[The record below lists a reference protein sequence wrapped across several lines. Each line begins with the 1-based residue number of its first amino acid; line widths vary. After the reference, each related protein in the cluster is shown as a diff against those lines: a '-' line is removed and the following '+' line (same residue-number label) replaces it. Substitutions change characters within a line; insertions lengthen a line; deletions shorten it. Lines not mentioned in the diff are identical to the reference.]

1 MHTSDY
7 ERSLFSYE
15 TVSSKE
21 LISRFLEYVRKACP
35 SLTVTHDSVRG
46 YFTDKDIR
54 SPCSWWLSCPQLGR
68 FISSYK
74 TGLRKFKEVF
84 LRARLKELLLSDLLR
99 RNWKKKSSLGPLYIL
114 LDQLGSGAITKFET
128 SSGLLLRLAA

>member
-1 MHTSDY
+1 MKRPSTTGNDGFSIKRQNLDV
-7 ERSLFSYE
+7 ESSVPSFNSLYK
-15 TVSSKE
+15 VG
-21 LISRFLEYVRKACP
+21 I
-35 SLTVTHDSVRG
+35 LT
-46 YFTDKDIR
+46 IR
-54 SPCSWWLSCPQLGR
+54 SPYSWWLSCPQLGR

-84 LRARLKELLLSDLLR
+84 HRARLKELLLPDLLR